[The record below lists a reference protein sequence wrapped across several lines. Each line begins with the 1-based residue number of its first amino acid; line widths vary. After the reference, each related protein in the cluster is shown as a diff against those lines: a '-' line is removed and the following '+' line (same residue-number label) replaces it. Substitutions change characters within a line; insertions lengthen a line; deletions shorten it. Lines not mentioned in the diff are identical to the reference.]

1 MTYVILCYRCPD
13 FYISNLIFIPQQNI
27 KPILYIIYQ
36 WWVSQHKIFRN
47 ENYQL
52 LCNHIYVKVYQRNGK
67 LLKMVCLEVTRYIKM
82 QNLFWAANVLPSK
95 KTGTFKQFI
104 HINSYLRLKYLV
116 EYRTRHHRDMI
127 CVQMNNIFTSFWL
140 RFYIQFMIIQP
151 YIR

>member
-1 MTYVILCYRCPD
+1 MSIAIRYSGTKIINYFV
-13 FYISNLIFIPQQNI
+13 
-27 KPILYIIYQ
+27 IIYM
-36 WWVSQHKIFRN
+36 
-47 ENYQL
+47 L
-52 LCNHIYVKVYQRNGK
+52 KVYQRNGK

-140 RFYIQFMIIQP
+140 RFYIQFISYSLTLDKIWTSCTHEIKQSV
-151 YIR
+151 YLNN

>member
-1 MTYVILCYRCPD
+1 MTYVILCYHCPD
-13 FYISNLIFIPQQNI
+13 FYISNLIFISQQNI

-36 WWVSQHKIFRN
+36 WWVSQSNNIRYSGTKII
-47 ENYQL
+47 NYFVI
-52 LCNHIYVKVYQRNGK
+52 IYMLKVYQRNGK

-140 RFYIQFMIIQP
+140 RFYI
-151 YIR
+151 